1 MKMSRSLE
9 RYKFQMEKAM
19 NRKDATSLALLK
31 MYEELSTK
39 DMINEQDLDWQKNNL
54 EYDLRTTDWILG
66 KARHSVTYAQNLY
79 AALCNNQFQKA
90 EMWPILKDQ
99 RWSCSWRHAGGIV
112 ADMTVK
118 GDYMDWYCSGMGSG
132 LGNGDE
138 DGSLKYVV
146 ESTVTEEIEADLLKL
161 GWITIKDEEE

>member
-1 MKMSRSLE
+1 
-9 RYKFQMEKAM
+9 
-19 NRKDATSLALLK
+19 

-99 RWSCSWRHAGGIV
+99 RWSCTWRHAGGIV

-118 GDYMDWYCSGMGSG
+118 GDYMD
-132 LGNGDE
+132 
-138 DGSLKYVV
+138 
-146 ESTVTEEIEADLLKL
+146 STVTEEIEADLLKL

>member
-1 MKMSRSLE
+1 MLSKRLE
-9 RYKFQMEKAM
+9 RYKFQMEKSV
-19 NRKDATSLALLK
+19 NCKDDTGLTLIK
-31 MYEELSTK
+31 MCEVFSTK
-39 DMINEQDLDWQKNNL
+39 VMINEQDLDWQKNDL

-66 KARHSVTYAQNLY
+66 KTRHSVTYAQNLY

-112 ADMTVK
+112 ANMTVK
-118 GDYMDWYCSGMGSG
+118 GDYMDWYCSGIGDG

-138 DGSLKYVV
+138 DGSLKYVEEGV
-146 ESTVTEEIEADLLKL
+146 VTDEVRADLLNL
-161 GWITIKDEEE
+161 GWITIEGNE

>member
-1 MKMSRSLE
+1 
-9 RYKFQMEKAM
+9 MEKSV
-19 NRKDATSLALLK
+19 NCKDDTGLALIK
-31 MYEELSTK
+31 MCGVFSTK
-39 DMINEQDLDWQKNNL
+39 VMINEQDLDWQKNDL

-66 KARHSVTYAQNLY
+66 KTRHSVTYAQNLY

-112 ADMTVK
+112 ANMTVK
-118 GDYMDWYCSGMGSG
+118 GDYMDWYCSGIGDG

-138 DGSLKYVV
+138 DGSLKYVEEGV
-146 ESTVTEEIEADLLKL
+146 VTDEVRADLLNL
-161 GWITIKDEEE
+161 GWITIEGNE